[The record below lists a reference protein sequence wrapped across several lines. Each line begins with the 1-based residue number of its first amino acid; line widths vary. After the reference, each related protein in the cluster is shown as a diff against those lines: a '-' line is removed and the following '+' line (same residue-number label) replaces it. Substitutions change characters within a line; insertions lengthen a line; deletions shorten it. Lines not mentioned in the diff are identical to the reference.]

1 VSEQLAD
8 MSAIEAMYQA
18 HDREFDA
25 QQKKAKAA
33 RGRLT
38 KKLDK
43 LTEDLRATFDSKNI
57 ESMSTLSQARVRK
70 RISIE
75 IDAIEESLDKIP
87 NCRVPDLPY
96 DKHGLEGLLASIPEL
111 QPGRECS
118 SVDEETA
125 RLNVTFRKLISFHMS
140 LLDWIR
146 YLKVFKLRYL
156 ALLHA

>member
-1 VSEQLAD
+1 MGGAEP
-8 MSAIEAMYQA
+8 
-18 HDREFDA
+18 
-25 QQKKAKAA
+25 
-33 RGRLT
+33 RG
-38 KKLDK
+38 
-43 LTEDLRATFDSKNI
+43 SP
-57 ESMSTLSQARVRK
+57 LSRS
-70 RISIE
+70 ISIE

-125 RLNVTFRKLISFHMS
+125 RLNVTFRKLISYVTARLDPVSKS
-140 LLDWIR
+140 LQI
-146 YLKVFKLRYL
+146 RYL